1 MENTPRKTISFQ
13 IPTADELASENR
25 RPLAPVSFALAIIL
39 FFFSF
44 MDLRCTNGRKIAS
57 VTGFQLVA
65 GKEFNT
71 SGLLNGGFDSNLFGT
86 ETTDADESQRMPPNP
101 WAILALLSAVGGLV
115 VFIRR
120 FTWENLVGAAAAGM
134 GITYLSILRWSY
146 MLNAGEYARAQMY
159 IVFKPAYWLTILA
172 FAVAGTISLFRLR
185 LWEAAAS
192 PPPMPDDHSSSLV

>member
-120 FTWENLVGAAAAGM
+120 FTWENLVVLLLLEWALLTSVSCGGPICSM
-134 GITYLSILRWSY
+134 PGNTPELKCILS
-146 MLNAGEYARAQMY
+146 LNRPIG
-159 IVFKPAYWLTILA
+159 
-172 FAVAGTISLFRLR
+172 
-185 LWEAAAS
+185 
-192 PPPMPDDHSSSLV
+192 